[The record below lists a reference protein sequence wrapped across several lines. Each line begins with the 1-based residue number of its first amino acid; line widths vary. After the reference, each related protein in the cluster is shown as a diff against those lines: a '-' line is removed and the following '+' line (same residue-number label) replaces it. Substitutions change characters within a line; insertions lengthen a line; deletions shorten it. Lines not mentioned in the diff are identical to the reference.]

1 MASVVRQRTAVLA
14 ALTALLAAA
23 ACGGGGGEEP
33 SPAPSPSSSA
43 TAPSRPAGDPP
54 GGVPSPSSSPSASP
68 SPSATATAPEDP
80 AGAAQEIRENW
91 EGFFTA
97 TSVDDRAALVEDGE
111 LYRLMIEGFTRDERA
126 ELLRV
131 RVDRTVF
138 TSPERARVGYTLIR
152 EGSPVATGAT
162 GTAVRQEGTWKIS
175 FTTLCSLTRH
185 GDDVPQAA
193 TCPSSSAP
201 PPAAP

>member
-23 ACGGGGGEEP
+23 CTGGGGEEP
-33 SPAPSPSSSA
+33 SPTPSPSAPA
-43 TAPSRPAGDPP
+43 TAPSRPATDPP
-54 GGVPSPSSSPSASP
+54 TASLSP
-68 SPSATATAPEDP
+68 SPSVTATAPEDP
-80 AGAAQEIRENW
+80 AGAAEEIRENW
-91 EGFFTA
+91 EEFFTA
-97 TSVDDRAALVEDGE
+97 ASVDDKAALVEDGE
-111 LYRLMIEGFTRDERA
+111 LYRLMIEGFTRDEDA

-131 RVDRTVF
+131 RVDRTAF
-138 TSPERARVGYTLIR
+138 TSPESARVGYTLTR

-175 FTTLCSLTRH
+175 FTTLCSLTRY

-193 TCPSSSAP
+193 TCPSPPSSASPASSAP
-201 PPAAP
+201 PASAP